1 MQDSVAGKQRNRRL
15 PAQIKVFITLTV
27 DFDDDSAELSHQG
40 CDNIGHAVE
49 ILQDF
54 LDNLEDDEYDNE
66 VSLTH

>member
-1 MQDSVAGKQRNRRL
+1 M
-15 PAQIKVFITLTV
+15 KVVITLTV